1 MENNNKKIT
10 GLIAP
15 GGSLASLFAF
25 VGASCCVLPFLLVT
39 LGVSSTLVAHLNFFA
54 RGKIWFLGS
63 AIILIVAGF
72 YLAYKGK
79 TRPPRRTLVFLIVA
93 SLLVLSALVLPLFEG
108 DLLRW
113 LKQK

>member
-1 MENNNKKIT
+1 MKNNNKKFT

-15 GGSLASLFAF
+15 GGSLAGLFAF
-25 VGASCCVLPFLLVT
+25 VGASCCVLPFILIN
-39 LGVSSTLVAHLNFFA
+39 LGVSSALVAHLNFFA
-54 RGKIWFLGS
+54 LAKIWFLGS
-63 AIILIVAGF
+63 AIVLILAGF
-72 YLAYKGK
+72 YLAYRGK
-79 TRPPRRTLVFLIVA
+79 NRPPLRTWVFLIIA